1 MHIFSDTQDY
11 CEIPLYS
18 YGVGHL
24 KLDLCSYS
32 QCIVDR
38 VEKQATQLT
47 EPSISWLFLFNIM
60 LLNLCSHSPLS
71 ITDCSVYVPK
81 DIFSKKYITEIYF
94 LFIYT
99 VTRTPTQSWLHAI
112 AFCNV
117 TFIWLDLR
125 SIMLTFA
132 DTVGPSCFSNFHELM
147 MRSEAFLFVAWFI
160 IILGGIYIYII
171 IGVLNSATKDLK
183 NVPSPMVAW
192 CLWDVIFTLLYL
204 ISFILCEVHFIFLS
218 NGPYT
223 VGSEIIATLDK
234 DVQKWL

>member
-99 VTRTPTQSWLHAI
+99 VTRTLTQSWLHAI

-183 NVPSPMVAW
+183 KCTLPNG
-192 CLWDVIFTLLYL
+192 CLMSMRCHLHITVFDFFYL
-204 ISFILCEVHFIFLS
+204 VWGAFYFL
-218 NGPYT
+218 
-223 VGSEIIATLDK
+223 I
-234 DVQKWL
+234 KWTIYSGVWNYCHPW